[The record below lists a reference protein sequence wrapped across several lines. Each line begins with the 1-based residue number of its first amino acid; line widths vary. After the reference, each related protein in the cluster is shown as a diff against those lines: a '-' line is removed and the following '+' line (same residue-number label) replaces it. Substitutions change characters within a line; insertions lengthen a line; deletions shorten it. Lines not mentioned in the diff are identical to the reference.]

1 MILIDKVR
9 IKNFRSLKE
18 LEVNLGLITLLVG
31 ANNAG
36 KTTFLRA
43 LNTVFGFTK
52 TQINSDDLFI
62 DQNGNNLRNQEGK
75 LEPIIIDVRIVPI
88 DNNGTRVTEFDDKWR
103 SVFNTT
109 VGFENENQFFAFR
122 TQITFLDEGDKTQTD
137 QYFISNW
144 DAPNPQPNDTFSN
157 IVFKS
162 ILLYFMDAQ
171 RDLQE
176 EAKLRNSYFGKL
188 ATQLKYEGEDKETIK
203 RLITELNQKAV
214 ENAPILTRLQN
225 KLSELNRTTQ
235 TTGEGVSIS
244 PFAKNIRDLHKGMKV
259 YFQDNGSDS
268 FSLEYHGMGT
278 RSWASILSFNAF
290 IDWEIQNKA
299 ANAEAYFPLLALEE
313 PEAHL
318 HPNAQRTLYKQL
330 KAVGGQKIVSTHS
343 PYIAAQAE
351 LHELRHFYKA
361 QDFTQIGQILLARE
375 DELRVAQLLQEIID
389 QGNSTEIKRTNCPE
403 IQQLLL
409 AKRGKLND
417 EEVRKVRRE
426 VMNTRGELLFA
437 KAMILF
443 EGETEEQVLPIL
455 AAAYLGCEPYEI
467 GLNFI
472 GVGGN
477 GNYAPFLNMAKFLN
491 IPCYIISDNDKDT
504 EQKVKSQIN
513 VTIGTLGLNND
524 RFFLLDQK
532 CDFEK
537 YLVKTGFKDLLIQ
550 AINDNQSSGYFPN
563 EYIQKHHGQKRTG
576 EMLKTYK
583 TPDGFTRN
591 HHVLRAI
598 IDCLR
603 EGKTEYA
610 TAIGHRLAANLDAD
624 GLVILP
630 PVIKSLFDKIKT
642 DHNL

>member
-18 LEVNLGLITLLVG
+18 VEVNLGLITLLVG

-75 LEPIIIDVRIVPI
+75 LEPIIIDVRIVPV
-88 DNNGTRVTEFDDKWR
+88 DNNGTRVTEFDDKWGG
-103 SVFNTT
+103 VFGGTI
-109 VGFENENQFFAFR
+109 GLENENQFFAFR
-122 TQITFLDEGDKTQTD
+122 TQITFLDEGDKTQTE

-157 IVFKS
+157 AVFKF

-188 ATQLKYEGEDKETIK
+188 ATQLKYEGEDMETIK

-330 KAVGGQKIVSTHS
+330 KAVGGQKIISTHS

-361 QDFTQIGQILLARE
+361 QDFTQIGQILLANPEE
-375 DELRVAQLLQEIID
+375 D
-389 QGNSTEIKRTNCPE
+389 
-403 IQQLLL
+403 
-409 AKRGKLND
+409 
-417 EEVRKVRRE
+417 RKVRRE

-491 IPCYIISDNDKDT
+491 IPCYIISDNDGNT
-504 EQKVKSQIN
+504 QQRVENQITG
-513 VTIGTLGLNND
+513 TIGTLGLNND
-524 RFFLLDQK
+524 RFFLPDAN

-537 YLVKTGFKDLLIQ
+537 SLVDAGLNQQLVN
-550 AINDNQSSGYFPN
+550 AINECNDIGYFPDR
-563 EYIQKHHGQKRTG
+563 YIDDLNGQKRKGGTLR
-576 EMLKTYK
+576 EYK
-583 TPDGFTRN
+583 DANGVSN
-591 HHVLRAI
+591 EEHKKQALL
-598 IDCLR
+598 DCLR

-610 TAIGHRLAANLDAD
+610 TAIGHQLAANLNAD